1 MALAA
6 TPYACAMRRIVG
18 ISLAALL
25 LSACNTATE
34 LTYEDDSGF
43 VSIAYLKALC
53 HGSSVRI
60 AREVKIRGVVMA
72 HDLWGEFPRTLVLED
87 TTAGIGVAIDHTA
100 LADLFPLG
108 AEVTV
113 YCTGLAVGEYGG
125 KVQLGACPTGEYAVD
140 RIARSD
146 LERYL
151 RCTQLNAYVRRPRT
165 LRLDEIGPAD
175 ADRYVRFE
183 GIRFVETGADWCATD
198 SETGERIATSRTI
211 ADDADR
217 TFTVRTLPSAHYA
230 AVPLPTGRGSIN
242 GIVDYFNGELSLR
255 VIGYE
260 VDFTS
265 PAMLPTA
272 CPSAGECAGPTP
284 TK

>member
-1 MALAA
+1 MK
-6 TPYACAMRRIVG
+6 RIVG

-25 LSACNTATE
+25 LVACNTATK
-34 LTYEDDSGF
+34 LAYDDDSGF
-43 VSIAYLKALC
+43 ISIAYLKSLC
-53 HGSSVRI
+53 QGSSVRI
-60 AREVKIRGVVMA
+60 TREVKIRGVVTA

-87 TTAGIGVAIDHTA
+87 TTAGICIAIDHTT

-113 YCTGLAVGEYGG
+113 YCTGLAVGDYGG
-125 KVQLGACPTGEYAVD
+125 KVQLGTPPTGDYAVD
-140 RIARSD
+140 RIARND
-146 LERYL
+146 IERYL
-151 RCTQLNAYVRRPRT
+151 RCTQLNAHARRPRI
-165 LRLDEIGPAD
+165 LRLSQVSLAD
-175 ADRYVRFE
+175 VDRYVRFE
-183 GIRFVETGADWCATD
+183 RVRFADTGVDWCD
-198 SETGERIATSRTI
+198 PDPETGERIATRRTI
-211 ADDADR
+211 TDPEGS
-217 TFTVRTLPSAHYA
+217 TFIVRTLPSAHYA
-230 AVPLPTGRGSIN
+230 TVPLPASQGSIN

-272 CPSAGECAGPTP
+272 CPSAGECSGPIP